1 MLAGWWDTL
10 IVLSKMQQLIN
21 GSTSDYTKLILKL
34 VIVLITM
41 FNLIC
46 FSGCSK
52 SEPISDTI
60 ENIDFETLK
69 NEVNSGEAFILELAM
84 SNCHYCKEF
93 ESECLNIPS
102 RNEIR
107 YLRLYLDNIDIS
119 ELESLLHS
127 NIDSVPVVSWIQDGK
142 NQDNFPVSYQYSRKR
157 LFQEWIDD
165 NIAYFEV
172 Q

>member
-1 MLAGWWDTL
+1 
-10 IVLSKMQQLIN
+10 
-21 GSTSDYTKLILKL
+21 
-34 VIVLITM
+34 
-41 FNLIC
+41 
-46 FSGCSK
+46 
-52 SEPISDTI
+52 
-60 ENIDFETLK
+60 
-69 NEVNSGEAFILELAM
+69 M

-165 NIAYFEV
+165 NIAYLEV